1 VWISKKINAPRP
13 ISTNKLISSCVSI
26 GEPTHAMK
34 TRAAVLRFPSSRP
47 DREVAVEGKSAPRL
61 GLCLSS
67 GGARGLAHVG
77 VIQVLEEAGVP
88 ISAIAGTSMGAYVG
102 SLYAAGLH
110 YPDLYKLA
118 AEIPDRRT
126 LLRLLDPVIP
136 PTAGLIKGEKMRH
149 HLERTLGHL
158 TFSELPIPLYIAAT
172 NLDTLSPTVF
182 DSGPVAEAV
191 HASAAI
197 PGVFAP
203 VTIAGQR
210 YTDGGAAAPL
220 PVTLLRER
228 SNVDY
233 IIAVNVVPH
242 HSPPPPVKS
251 RWNPCRW
258 LNLLAAGNVL
268 DTFNRAL
275 MSAQRQLVAKE
286 SACADVVIRPEVAGS
301 KWYDYEHFEHYIRA
315 GREAARAALPQILA
329 LLHPE
334 PPHCHEPPPR
344 HTIMGNC
351 AA

>member
-1 VWISKKINAPRP
+1 
-13 ISTNKLISSCVSI
+13 
-26 GEPTHAMK
+26 MK
-34 TRAAVLRFPSSRP
+34 TRAAVLNFPWFGRGRKVS
-47 DREVAVEGKSAPRL
+47 EEEKSVPRL

-102 SLYAAGLH
+102 SLVAAGLH

-126 LLRLLDPVIP
+126 LLKLLDPVIP
-136 PTAGLIKGEKMRH
+136 PSAGLIKGEKMRL
-149 HLERTLGHL
+149 HLERTLGKL
-158 TFSELPIPLYIAAT
+158 TFSELTIPLYVVAT
-172 NLDTLSPTVF
+172 NLDTLAPRVF

-203 VTIAGQR
+203 VTLDGHR
-210 YTDGGAAAPL
+210 YTDGGACDPL
-220 PVTLLRER
+220 PVSTLRR
-228 SNVDY
+228 HSNVDH
-233 IIAVNVVPH
+233 IIAVNVVPD

-258 LNLLAAGNVL
+258 LNLLASGNVM

-275 MSAQRQLVAKE
+275 MSAQRRLVAKE
-286 SACADVVIRPEVAGS
+286 CDCADVVIHPQVPNS
-301 KWYDYEHFEHYIRA
+301 KWYDYEHFEDYIRA

-329 LLHPE
+329 LLNPQ
-334 PPHCHEPPPR
+334 PPTCHEPSTH
-344 HTIMGNC
+344 HTLMGNR